1 MRVRSFLRNVHGLHF
16 GFPKAIL
23 EKSKDKNVRYFGSKE
38 AQV

>member
-23 EKSKDKNVRYFGSKE
+23 EKNQKIRMYFGGKE